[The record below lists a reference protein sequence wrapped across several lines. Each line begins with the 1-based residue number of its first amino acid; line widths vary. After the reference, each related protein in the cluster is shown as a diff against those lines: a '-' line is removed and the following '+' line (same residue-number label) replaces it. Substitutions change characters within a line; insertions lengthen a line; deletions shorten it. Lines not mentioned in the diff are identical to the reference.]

1 MSATGPSQATKA
13 PIGGSAAQ
21 DAASVG
27 AIRAE
32 LLAVSGVS
40 KHFLGLRAVDD
51 VSLSVQKGEIVS
63 IIGPNGAGKTTFFNL
78 LTGQLAPTSGE
89 VRLRGAQINR
99 LAPHERARLGMGR
112 TFQIAKPLIALNA
125 LENVM
130 IGAFMRHSALSTA
143 RDKAMAVLEKVGL
156 VQHARRRAGDLT
168 LSERRRLEVAR
179 ALALEPEIMLL
190 DEVMA
195 GLNQSEVGQ
204 AIDLLRGLHA
214 EGLTFL
220 IIEHNLK
227 VVRAFSDRVVV
238 LDRGRMIAEGTAE
251 QILSS
256 PEVVKAYLGE
266 GHQVAE
272 LEVL

>member
-1 MSATGPSQATKA
+1 MS
-13 PIGGSAAQ
+13 
-21 DAASVG
+21 
-27 AIRAE
+27 AE
-32 LLAVSGVS
+32 LLTVTNVS

-51 VSLSVQKGEIVS
+51 VSLSVRKGEIVS

-89 VRLRGAQINR
+89 VLLRGERINQ
-99 LAPHERARLGMGR
+99 LAPHDRARLGMGR
-112 TFQIAKPLIALNA
+112 TFQIAKPLIALSA

-130 IGAFMRHSALSTA
+130 IGAFLHHSRLSIA
-143 RDKAMAVLEKVGL
+143 RDKAMAVLQRVGMAQL
-156 VQHARRRAGDLT
+156 ARKRAGDLT

-179 ALALEPEIMLL
+179 ALALEPEIVLL

-195 GLNQSEVGQ
+195 GLNQSEVGHE
-204 AIDLLRGLHA
+204 IELLKSLHA

-227 VVRAFSDRVVV
+227 VVRAFSERVVV
-238 LDRGRMIAEGTAE
+238 LDRGHMIAEGTAE

-256 PEVVKAYLGE
+256 PVVIEAYLGA
-266 GHQVAE
+266 GHTGEVKGVVA
-272 LEVL
+272 